1 MYSKHQQSQYD
12 ECLVCQTPLVKKI
25 SLVQLIHPLPVCI
38 DCLEQFE
45 IIDYHIDFH
54 HYPLHILYRY
64 NEFFKTLLFQYKG
77 LYDQALKDAFL
88 CIFQSKMI
96 QKYHEHIVV
105 VAPSTSLENQMRGF
119 APMEMIASTFSSHIF
134 TGLYKKE
141 KYKQSQM
148 TYDKRQQAVNKIGI
162 HHGEMLRN
170 QKVLILD
177 DVITSSATLNT
188 CLSLVLAYNPKSV
201 ELLVLST
208 KKLKEELRFEEGG

>member
-1 MYSKHQQSQYD
+1 
-12 ECLVCQTPLVKKI
+12 
-25 SLVQLIHPLPVCI
+25 
-38 DCLEQFE
+38 
-45 IIDYHIDFH
+45 
-54 HYPLHILYRY
+54 
-64 NEFFKTLLFQYKG
+64 
-77 LYDQALKDAFL
+77 
-88 CIFQSKMI
+88 
-96 QKYHEHIVV
+96 
-105 VAPSTSLENQMRGF
+105 
-119 APMEMIASTFSSHIF
+119 
-134 TGLYKKE
+134 
-141 KYKQSQM
+141 M